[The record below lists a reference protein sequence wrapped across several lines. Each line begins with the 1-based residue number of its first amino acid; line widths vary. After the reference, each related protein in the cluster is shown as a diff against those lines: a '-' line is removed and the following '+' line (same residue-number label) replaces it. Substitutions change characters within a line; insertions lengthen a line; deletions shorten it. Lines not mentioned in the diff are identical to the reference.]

1 VQTPRQ
7 EDRCSIRELIAQ
19 YDWAGTALGASDD
32 WPVSLKSMLA
42 MVLAADMPM
51 LLWWGKDL
59 VQFYN
64 DAFRPSLGVGRHPR
78 SLGQPALECWQD
90 VWPIVGR
97 QIENVIAHGR
107 PTVME
112 NALVPIWRNGRM
124 EEVYWDYT
132 YTPVYGDEGD
142 INGVLIIC
150 QETTARVLALRRQ
163 ALIAAF
169 KPELDHCS
177 TREDVIVQAMLA
189 AHADSADI
197 RYLYLADAEPPSGPR
212 ETLTVPTGEGR
223 PELSITFGISDK
235 LPFDE
240 AYRNFLEQFMSAI
253 REGVL
258 RVESARKY
266 EIALDD
272 RDRLLLEA
280 PVGTAVLVGP
290 DLVFQLANQVYR
302 DIVGIEDI
310 IGKSFTEVFP
320 QLVGTDDHQNLLNTY
335 RTGITYTGKERHLR
349 MKVKGSEQLEDKY
362 YSYGL
367 APLRNLSGS
376 VYGLMSIV
384 IDITPHIVALRDIE
398 RLNRN
403 LSAASQAK
411 DEFLAMLAHELRN
424 PLAPICAA
432 AELLAVPQ
440 LDEDKIRRA
449 SAVVQRQV
457 RHMAGLVDDLLD
469 VSRVTKGL
477 IELDM
482 QLLDARRVVLDAVE
496 QAGPAIEARQ
506 HHLAVHTLSR
516 PALVSGDHKR
526 LVQVLANILVNAAK
540 YTPQRGE
547 VVVEMALAGDQVRIG
562 VTDNGIG
569 MDEEL
574 VARAFEL
581 FAQAKRTP
589 DRSQGG
595 LGIGLALVKTLV
607 ELHGGSVAASSEGM
621 GKGSR
626 FTVNLPLLEGN

>member
-1 VQTPRQ
+1 
-7 EDRCSIRELIAQ
+7 
-19 YDWAGTALGASDD
+19 
-32 WPVSLKSMLA
+32 
-42 MVLAADMPM
+42 
-51 LLWWGKDL
+51 
-59 VQFYN
+59 
-64 DAFRPSLGVGRHPR
+64 
-78 SLGQPALECWQD
+78 
-90 VWPIVGR
+90 
-97 QIENVIAHGR
+97 
-107 PTVME
+107 
-112 NALVPIWRNGRM
+112 
-124 EEVYWDYT
+124 
-132 YTPVYGDEGD
+132 
-142 INGVLIIC
+142 
-150 QETTARVLALRRQ
+150 
-163 ALIAAF
+163 
-169 KPELDHCS
+169 
-177 TREDVIVQAMLA
+177 
-189 AHADSADI
+189 
-197 RYLYLADAEPPSGPR
+197 
-212 ETLTVPTGEGR
+212 
-223 PELSITFGISDK
+223 
-235 LPFDE
+235 
-240 AYRNFLEQFMSAI
+240 
-253 REGVL
+253 
-258 RVESARKY
+258 
-266 EIALDD
+266 
-272 RDRLLLEA
+272 
-280 PVGTAVLVGP
+280 
-290 DLVFQLANQVYR
+290 
-302 DIVGIEDI
+302 
-310 IGKSFTEVFP
+310 
-320 QLVGTDDHQNLLNTY
+320 
-335 RTGITYTGKERHLR
+335 
-349 MKVKGSEQLEDKY
+349 
-362 YSYGL
+362 
-367 APLRNLSGS
+367 
-376 VYGLMSIV
+376 
-384 IDITPHIVALRDIE
+384 
-398 RLNRN
+398 
-403 LSAASQAK
+403 
-411 DEFLAMLAHELRN
+411 LRN

-547 VVVEMALAGDQVRIG
+547 VVIEMALAGDQVRIG